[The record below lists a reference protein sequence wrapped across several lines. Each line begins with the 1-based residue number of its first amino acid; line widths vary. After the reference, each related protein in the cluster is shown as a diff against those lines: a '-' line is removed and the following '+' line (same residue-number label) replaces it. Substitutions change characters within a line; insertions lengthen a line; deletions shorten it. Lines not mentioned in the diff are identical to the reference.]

1 MAKNKP
7 TPEEQLLNLIEEGD
21 GPSSLRQKRKK
32 ATFISSISLNGL
44 SSFFP
49 SLIRFLRNS
58 FNQLKNGIKEPNLK
72 VGNKVLAVIAVLVL
86 IYLSVDFVFRRLE
99 INQIIKKIS
108 AAKKWSFK
116 EGPPAE
122 IRPFL
127 YYLEMVQRRDIFTPV
142 VLKGSGP
149 TDSEVKK
156 MLEAL
161 TADLKLVGIAW
172 GEIPEAIIEDK
183 KANKTYFLKTGDM
196 LNSLKVDAISKDK
209 VTFDANGEKVYLM

>member
-32 ATFISSISLNGL
+32 ATFISGISLNGL

-58 FNQLKNGIKEPNLK
+58 FNQLKSGIKDPNLK
-72 VGNKVLAVIAVLVL
+72 AGNKVLAVVAVLLL

-116 EGPPAE
+116 EGAPAE

-142 VLKGSGP
+142 VLKSSGP

-156 MLEAL
+156 MLAAL

-183 KANKTYFLKTGDM
+183 KANKTYFLKTGDII
-196 LNSLKVDAISKDK
+196 NTLKVEVISKDK